1 MIKFFRR
8 IRQNMIKESKVSKYL
23 LYAIGEIVL
32 VVIGILIA
40 LSINNWNEQKK
51 TNKKE
56 LSMLTEVKNALNA
69 NKEILKTRS
78 DSFNILKHRGKLLQ
92 EHLTN
97 KLVYHDT
104 LESYL
109 NIPQRNYSFRLSFS
123 TYENLKSQGF
133 DIISNEGLRLDIIKL
148 YDEHFGL
155 LKDQEDKMSDILT
168 NSIEPILFKYFKTTL
183 NGGLK
188 PNDYEQL
195 LNNSEYSNMLS
206 FMIFL
211 ANGFEEHCQKFVI
224 EIEKVL
230 NSIESEIAKRK

>member
-1 MIKFFRR
+1 MINFFRK
-8 IRQNMIKESKVSKYL
+8 IRKQLADDNKPMKYL
-23 LYAIGEIVL
+23 RYAIGEILL
-32 VVIGILIA
+32 VVVGILIA
-40 LSINNWNEQKK
+40 LSINNWNEQRK
-51 TNKKE
+51 TNRKE
-56 LSMLTEVKNALNA
+56 LSILTEVKNALNA

-78 DSFNILKHRGKLLQ
+78 DIFNDLKHRGELLQ

-183 NGGLK
+183 NGGLE

-195 LNNSEYSNMLS
+195 LNNSDYSNMLS
-206 FMIFL
+206 FMIWV
-211 ANGFEEHCQKFVI
+211 ANGFEEHCQNFVI

-230 NSIESEIAKRK
+230 NSIESEIEKRK

>member
-1 MIKFFRR
+1 
-8 IRQNMIKESKVSKYL
+8 
-23 LYAIGEIVL
+23 
-32 VVIGILIA
+32 
-40 LSINNWNEQKK
+40 
-51 TNKKE
+51 
-56 LSMLTEVKNALNA
+56 MLTEVKNALNA
-69 NKEILKTRS
+69 NKEILNTRS
-78 DSFNILKHRGKLLQ
+78 DFFNASKHRGKLLQ

-109 NIPQRNYSFRLSFS
+109 NIPQRNYSVRLSYS

-155 LKDQEDKMSDILT
+155 IREQEDKISDILT
-168 NSIEPILFKYFKTTL
+168 NSIEPILFKYFKTTSK
-183 NGGLK
+183 GLE

-195 LNNSEYSNMLS
+195 LNSSDYSNMLS
-206 FMIFL
+206 FMIWV
-211 ANGFEEHCQKFVI
+211 ANGFEELCQNSVI

-230 NSIESEIAKRK
+230 NSIESEIIE

>member
-1 MIKFFRR
+1 
-8 IRQNMIKESKVSKYL
+8 MIKENKLGKYI

-133 DIISNEGLRLDIIKL
+133 DIISNEELRLDIIKL

-155 LKDQEDKMSDILT
+155 LKDQEGKVSDILT
-168 NSIEPILFKYFKTTL
+168 NSIEPILFKYFKNTSK
-183 NGGLK
+183 GLE

-195 LNNSEYSNMLS
+195 LNSSDYSNMLS
-206 FMIFL
+206 FMIRV
-211 ANGFEEHCQKFVI
+211 ANGFEELCQNSVI

-230 NSIESEIAKRK
+230 NSIELEIEKRK